1 MRSETDGCAAMSFC
15 LFGRARKSC
24 SRTEEAKGKSRYF
37 DLNFLPFFCPKIFV
51 PSCHYSNY
59 IISSYSYN
67 FLIKTKNISIDRQIC
82 FSSYFCWRVDFFLLI
97 PADRTKQNKIFER
110 KLKINERKNKKF
122 IILSKGNRK
131 TKNWLPHKQ
140 TMKSHTIASF
150 KFVRLDWKDY
160 CYHILPSYK
169 TTSTMKLT
177 ILLLPTITKLTKS
190 LARKRRVRKSM

>member
-1 MRSETDGCAAMSFC
+1 MSPPKSHPSPCQDICNHSNEHPNSKITSSLKKKKKLSVPFPPLIWFFLPRIDNRQLLFMRSETDGCAAMSFC

-122 IILSKGNRK
+122 IILSKANRK
-131 TKNWLPHKQ
+131 KK
-140 TMKSHTIASF
+140 
-150 KFVRLDWKDY
+150 
-160 CYHILPSYK
+160 
-169 TTSTMKLT
+169 KL
-177 ILLLPTITKLTKS
+177 ITP
-190 LARKRRVRKSM
+190 